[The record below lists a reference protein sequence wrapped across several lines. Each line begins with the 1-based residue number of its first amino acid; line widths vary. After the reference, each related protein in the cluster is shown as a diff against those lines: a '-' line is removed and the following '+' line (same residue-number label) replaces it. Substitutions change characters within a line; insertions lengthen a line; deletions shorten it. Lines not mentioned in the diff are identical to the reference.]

1 MVKFNLIKAN
11 IFLDC
16 YLNDKDYF
24 GLKHLMEL
32 NECINKNGGI
42 IIGQTNGN
50 GNDKP
55 NCDSGDDGEGLP
67 LNNNN
72 NNNKKDDSCTEL
84 DHANRISVNRK
95 VVYQT
100 NVNSMVNSDSTAT
113 DIAEMSLMQDSSSE
127 LQWCTELDYHYQR

>member
-1 MVKFNLIKAN
+1 
-11 IFLDC
+11 
-16 YLNDKDYF
+16 
-24 GLKHLMEL
+24 MEL

-50 GNDKP
+50 DKP
-55 NCDSGDDGEGLP
+55 NCDSGDDGKGLP
-67 LNNNN
+67 LNNNNN

-84 DHANRISVNRK
+84 DHANRIFVDRK
-95 VVYQT
+95 IVFQT
-100 NVNSMVNSDSTAT
+100 NINSMVNSDSTAT